1 MNSREHSLLGTVLGF
16 DIVVEVSSNHLAGVV
31 MHTKGLF
38 VSKPSW
44 LLFHTDLTKNVQDE
58 QCPGSGLAGKIVQHA
73 LDQAIDDGYRIV
85 AVCPYVKRWIEK
97 QDDPRY
103 QQAQDTARPEHF
115 S

>member
-1 MNSREHSLLGTVLGF
+1 MTTPTVENPKFIDEAEGTLGMVVDETGAMAAREYFTDHVTADGTKQRAF
-16 DIVVEVSSNHLAGVV
+16 TSTVV
-31 MHTKGLF
+31 
-38 VSKPSW
+38 
-44 LLFHTDLTKNVQDE
+44 DE
-58 QCPGSGLAGKIVQHA
+58 DYRGSGLAGKIVQHA

-85 AVCPYVKRWIEK
+85 AVCPYMKRWIEK